1 MPNACRVRWK
11 NGLPSEDDGTK
22 GTEADA
28 TGPGAAWLPRRA
40 RGAGR
45 DRFLPAG
52 PPAGQG
58 DFLTKHGNGQ
68 LEGFGETGGRAVS
81 EKGLAI
87 GEKAIRYERRPVQY
101 EGRFAPQPVGESGQ
115 SGVFPFG

>member
-28 TGPGAAWLPRRA
+28 TGPGAAWLPP
-40 RGAGR
+40 GH
-45 DRFLPAG
+45 LP
-52 PPAGQG
+52 GQG